1 MLVVEDKA
9 AADNETSGR
18 GTFNPD
24 EFIWN
29 HGITPPLKHV
39 RKRRFRKRA
48 SRRVRVLTHSCFRAL
63 LALLAYEVVNLITP
77 IWIDN
82 RDSRAGSRTAAGS
95 RCTS

>member
-48 SRRVRVLTHSCFRAL
+48 SRRVRVLTYSCIRAL
-63 LALLAYEVVNLITP
+63 LAHEVANLIIP
-77 IWIDN
+77 VWIDN